1 MRNIYKMPREVTQ
14 GSIINCCLASQYPDK
29 HVYGIVITPRCD
41 LAHEGKVDYVHYL
54 PIVDFKDWYLTDGLN
69 YLYSKW
75 YLKKKEKFIEL
86 SKRYSIP
93 TSIVGIDKYER
104 MASCI
109 TDKNQRD
116 NYLNVVKSYFEASSD
131 SKEFLD
137 YVNSNKTKDMIIEN
151 LFRDNLPAFY
161 LIEDWEENSH
171 SYKVILLRELRR
183 FSVDSVI
190 LIGKGMDSSQINEK
204 MDELIFVD
212 DMCFIQSQVTSPFV
226 EHIMQRFSYNF
237 CRIGVADRNKKEI
250 TSQLMKE
257 IEKSL

>member
-1 MRNIYKMPREVTQ
+1 MPREVTQ

-54 PIVDFKDWYLTDGLN
+54 PIVDFKDWYLIDGLN

-75 YLKKKEKFIEL
+75 YSKKKEKFL
-86 SKRYSIP
+86 SLCKCYSIP
-93 TSIVGIDKYER
+93 NSIEGVDKYEK

-116 NYLNVVKSYFEASSD
+116 NYLNVVKLYFEASSD
-131 SKEFLD
+131 SKEFLE
-137 YVNSNKTKDMIIEN
+137 YAKGNKAKDMIIEN
-151 LFRDNLPAFY
+151 LLRDSLSAFY
-161 LIEDWEENSH
+161 LIEDWEKDSH
-171 SYKVILLRELRR
+171 AYKIILLRELRR
-183 FSVDSVI
+183 ISFDSAV
-190 LIGKGMDSSQINEK
+190 LIGKGMNCSQINKK
-204 MDELIFVD
+204 MDELNFD
-212 DMCFIQSQVTSPFV
+212 DETCFIQSQVTSPLV

-237 CRIGVADRNKKEI
+237 CRVGVADRNKNEI